1 MRILHLLQ
9 LVRPDIGGPARAV
22 VDLCDALSRAG
33 HEVTLASFDLSG
45 APGAWREAGGG
56 VPRAVLLDPPRGLAR
71 RFTSQ
76 QREGFRELMS
86 AHDVLHLHGPW
97 ETANAQA
104 AAIARTLG
112 KPYILSLRGMLDDWC
127 MTQGG
132 IKKRLYLAL
141 AGRRML
147 ERAAFV
153 HCTAQAEYE
162 QSRKH
167 FPRGRGIV
175 IPNLTDLKPFENLPG
190 PEMARARFSVLAP
203 GGAGRPNLLFLSRVH
218 VKKGLEVLLRA
229 GALLRTRGID
239 ANILI
244 AGTGDAPYVESVK
257 RLAAELGLQDRA
269 HFLGLVVNEEK
280 LSLYQAADLFVL
292 PTSQENFGFV
302 FIESLACGTPVVTT
316 RGVDIWPELEA
327 SGGSVIAD
335 ATPEAVADAVG
346 SLLAKR
352 DSLKAMGAKGRE
364 WVFKDMAPAK
374 VIREFEAMYERAV
387 R

>member
-1 MRILHLLQ
+1 MRILHLLAM
-9 LVRPDIGGPARAV
+9 LRMEYGGPVRAV
-22 VDLCDALSRAG
+22 LDLCGALADRK
-33 HEVTLASFDLSG
+33 HEVTLATWDTHDAPPEWATAPAAPKLEKINSPGRTGLFSREDRDRMASLIHSHDLVHVH
-45 APGAWREAGGG
+45 G
-56 VPRAVLLDPPRGLAR
+56 VWN
-71 RFTSQ
+71 
-76 QREGFRELMS
+76 
-86 AHDVLHLHGPW
+86 PW
-97 ETANAQA
+97 NWQVG
-104 AAIARTLG
+104 AIARQIG
-112 KPYILSLRGMLDDWC
+112 KPYIISVRGMLDDWC
-127 MTQGG
+127 MEQKPV
-132 IKKRLYLAL
+132 KKRLFLAV
-141 AGRRML
+141 AVRKWL
-147 ERAAFV
+147 ERASFV
-153 HCTAQAEYE
+153 HLTAQAEFD
-162 QSRKH
+162 QARKH

-244 AGTGDAPYVESVK
+244 AGTGDAPYLESVK
-257 RLAAELGLQDRA
+257 RLAAKLGLQDRA

-335 ATPEAVADAVG
+335 ATPEAVADAVAK
-346 SLLAKR
+346 LLSKR